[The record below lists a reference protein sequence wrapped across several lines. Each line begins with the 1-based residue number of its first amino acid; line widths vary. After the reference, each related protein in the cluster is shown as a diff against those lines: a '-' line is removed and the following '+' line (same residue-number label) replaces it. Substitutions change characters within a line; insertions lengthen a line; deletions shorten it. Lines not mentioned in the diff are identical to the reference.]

1 MISAGAAA
9 IAPKEQALEVLATGF
24 AIPAR
29 IALPAGTP
37 KGAILLLPGS
47 LFSDV
52 DGDYPSMGM
61 RPHVYADLAGQ
72 LAAAGWASLRMAKI
86 GPGTGSRVV
95 DQDEARRNTT
105 FTARVPQA
113 AEALRLLRE
122 AAPNGPAVVAGHS
135 EGALAANLLAAGPR
149 GGEIAGVVSLS
160 GPALRL
166 LDILRGQVAAMGPPM
181 EPPMKPRGAPAP
193 DLSVLDAAI
202 AAIRAGQ
209 PLAPEAAHNP
219 ETAMMAAMPPAS
231 LAYLADVD
239 RVDPLAAVARVRQ
252 PMLLVQGGRDDSVTP
267 DQVDALAKARGR
279 SPTTVRRFPGLTH
292 FYKRAPD
299 GLAPQAAMAL
309 STPSDPAVAQ
319 AMAAWAARL

>member
-1 MISAGAAA
+1 MISATAAA
-9 IAPKEQALEVLATGF
+9 MAPREQPLEVLATGF

-29 IALPAGTP
+29 ITLPAGAP

-61 RPHVYADLAGQ
+61 KPHVYADLAGQ
-72 LAAAGWASLRMAKI
+72 LATQGWASLRMAKI

-105 FTARVPQA
+105 FAARVPQA
-113 AEALRLLRE
+113 AEALRLLRQ
-122 AAPNGPAVVAGHS
+122 AAPSGPAIVAGHS
-135 EGALAANLLAAGPR
+135 EGAIAANLLASGSHGR
-149 GGEIAGVVSLS
+149 EIAGVVSLS

-166 LDILRGQVAAMGPPM
+166 LDILRGQVAAMGGP
-181 EPPMKPRGAPAP
+181 GAPPP

-202 AAIRAGQ
+202 AAIRAGR
-209 PLAPEAAHNP
+209 PLAPEAARNP
-219 ETAMMAAMPPAS
+219 QTAMMASMPPAS

-239 RVDPLAAVARVRQ
+239 RVDPLAAIAKVPQ
-252 PMLLVQGGRDDSVTP
+252 PMLLIQGGRDDSVTP
-267 DQVDALAKARGR
+267 DQVAALAKARGR
-279 SPTTVRRFPGLTH
+279 RPTDVRRFPDLTH
-292 FYKRAPD
+292 FYKTAVK
-299 GLAPQAAMAL
+299 GLSPQAAMAL

-319 AMAAWAARL
+319 VMAAWGASL

>member
-1 MISAGAAA
+1 
-9 IAPKEQALEVLATGF
+9 
-24 AIPAR
+24 
-29 IALPAGTP
+29 
-37 KGAILLLPGS
+37 
-47 LFSDV
+47 
-52 DGDYPSMGM
+52 
-61 RPHVYADLAGQ
+61 
-72 LAAAGWASLRMAKI
+72 MAKI

-95 DQDEARRNTT
+95 DLEEAKRNTT

-113 AEALRLLRE
+113 AEALRLLRQ
-122 AAPNGPAVVAGHS
+122 AAPGGPAIVAGHS
-135 EGALAANLLAAGPR
+135 EGALAANLLAAGPHER
-149 GGEIAGVVSLS
+149 EIAGVVSLS

-166 LDILRGQVAAMGPPM
+166 LDILRGQVAAMSPP
-181 EPPMKPRGAPAP
+181 GAPAP
-193 DLSVLDAAI
+193 DLTVFDAAL
-202 AAIRAGQ
+202 AAIRAGK

-219 ETAMMAAMPPAS
+219 QTAMMASMPPAS

-252 PMLLVQGGRDDSVTP
+252 PMLLVQGGRDDSVTQ

-279 SPTTVRRFPGLTH
+279 APTTVRRFPGLTH

-319 AMAAWAARL
+319 AVAAWAARL